1 MKKIFLYSILISS
14 FIISDEPYGGYV
26 LYTPGG
32 MGNANSTT
40 YLRDIDGTVYNSWSH
55 SNGPASMPYLL
66 AGDEPG
72 FENTLLYYPC
82 RSNNPTMES
91 GGVGGR
97 VEIYNWEGTRL
108 WFYEVS
114 DDAYQHHHDIDVL
127 PNGNILIVV
136 WERFYSSDWQAF
148 GRTSVNNSLNQMW
161 GFAIFEVEPNLDTG
175 AANIVWEWHI
185 TDHLVQDIGTQYS
198 ATFGEI
204 SDHPELMDVNCS
216 SVGSN
221 GGPGGGANGDW
232 MHVNAIDYN
241 ADLDQIVFSAR
252 HQDEIYIIDHSTTT
266 EEAASHSG
274 GNSGKGGDFLYRW
287 GNPQN
292 YDRGNNSDQ
301 ILQGQHSVNWI
312 ESGSPGE
319 GNLILYNNSHS
330 NNSSAALELVTP
342 INNDGTY
349 NIEESQS
356 YAPNSEA
363 WLYQGGFFSDV
374 QSGAFRQPNGNTL
387 ITVANDAYI
396 FEVSASGEIVWD
408 LEVPGNNMMVPRGQ
422 KYGYDYFDTP
432 NILLGDINLDGII
445 NILDII
451 SSVNIILGTIDFNN
465 TADMNQ
471 DGVVNVLD
479 IVSLVNIILG
489 TQR

>member
-1 MKKIFLYSILISS
+1 MKKISFYSILILS

-32 MGNANSTT
+32 MGNTSSIT
-40 YLRDIDGTVYNSWSH
+40 YLTDVDGTVYNSWSH

-66 AGDEPG
+66 AGDESG

-82 RSNNPTMES
+82 RSSIPTMES

-97 VEIYNWEGTRL
+97 VEIYNWEGNRL

-114 DDAYQHHHDIDVL
+114 DEEYQHHHDIDIL
-127 PNGNILIVV
+127 PNGNILIVA
-136 WERFYSSDWQAF
+136 WERLYSSEWQDL

-161 GFAIFEVEPNLDTG
+161 GFTIFEIEPNLNTG

-185 TDHLVQDIGTQYS
+185 TDHLVQDIGPQYS
-198 ATFGEI
+198 AIFGEI
-204 SDHPELMDVNCS
+204 SDYPELMDINCS

-241 ADLDQIVFSAR
+241 ADLDQIVFSSR
-252 HQDEIYIIDHSTTT
+252 HQDEIFIIDHSTSTA
-266 EEAASHSG
+266 EAASHSG
-274 GNSGKGGDFLYRW
+274 GNSGMGGDFLYRW

-292 YDRGNNSDQ
+292 YDRGDNSDQ
-301 ILQGQHSVNWI
+301 VLQGQHSVNWI

-319 GNLILYNNSHS
+319 GNLILYNNQHS
-330 NNSSAALELVTP
+330 NNSSAALELIPP
-342 INNDGTY
+342 INEDGTY
-349 NIEESQS
+349 SIIDSQA
-356 YAPNSEA
+356 YGPNSEA

-387 ITVANDAYI
+387 ISVANDAYI
-396 FEVSASGEIVWD
+396 FEVSPSGEIVWD

-432 NILLGDINLDGII
+432 NILLGDMNLDGII

-451 SSVNIILGTIDFNN
+451 SSVNIVLGTTAYNN
-465 TADMNQ
+465 AADMNQ

-489 TQR
+489 TRS

>member
-1 MKKIFLYSILISS
+1 MKKISLYSALILS

-32 MGNANSTT
+32 MGNASSTT
-40 YLRDIDGTVYNSWSH
+40 YLTDVDGTVYNSWSH

-82 RSNNPTMES
+82 RSNSPTMES

-97 VEIYNWEGTRL
+97 VEIYNWEETRL

-114 DDAYQHHHDIDVL
+114 NEVYQHHHDIDIL
-127 PNGNILIVV
+127 PNGNILIVA
-136 WERFYSSDWQAF
+136 WERLYSSEWQDL

-161 GFAIFEVEPNLDTG
+161 GFTIFEIEPNLNTG

-185 TDHLVQDIGTQYS
+185 TDHLVQDIGPQYS
-198 ATFGEI
+198 VIFGEI
-204 SDHPELMDVNCS
+204 SDYPELMDVNCS

-241 ADLDQIVFSAR
+241 ADLDQIVFSSR
-252 HQDEIYIIDHSTTT
+252 YQDEIYIIDHSTTT
-266 EEAASHSG
+266 AEAASHSG
-274 GNSGKGGDFLYRW
+274 GNSGMGGDFLFRW

-292 YDRGNNSDQ
+292 YDRGDSSDQ
-301 ILQGQHSVNWI
+301 VLQGQHSVNWI

-319 GNLILYNNSHS
+319 GNLILYNNQHS
-330 NNSSAALELVTP
+330 NNSSAALELIPP
-342 INNDGTY
+342 INEDGTY
-349 NIEESQS
+349 SIIDSQA
-356 YAPNSEA
+356 YGPNSEA

-387 ITVANDAYI
+387 ISVANDAYI
-396 FEVSASGEIVWD
+396 FEVSPSGEIVWD

-432 NILLGDINLDGII
+432 NILLGDMNLDGII

-451 SSVNIILGTIDFNN
+451 SSVNIVLGTTAFNN
-465 TADMNQ
+465 AADMNQ

-489 TQR
+489 NQL